1 MRLASP
7 LSIDRLTVDRQSIDS
22 RSTQVKNCNKGPFQ
36 VLAYFSHR
44 KFLSGYDLVAIQ
56 CLIATPST
64 VHNCLNCLIATL
76 LFFAA
81 EMKLVEQKQVAVQSW
96 TVGPL
101 HLVLWTN

>member
-1 MRLASP
+1 MRLAST

-56 CLIATPST
+56 CLIAT
-64 VHNCLNCLIATL
+64 L